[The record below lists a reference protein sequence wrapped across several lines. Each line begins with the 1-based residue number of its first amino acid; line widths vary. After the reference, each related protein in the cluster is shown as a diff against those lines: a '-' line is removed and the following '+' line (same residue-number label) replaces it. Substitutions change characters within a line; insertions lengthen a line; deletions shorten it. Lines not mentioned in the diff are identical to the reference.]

1 MNGLIEVSKSWEG
14 RVVDGKLRLQKWLGG
29 SEHSAVFLTDRGLNG
44 SQKAVIKIIPVETY
58 ASGTLKEDAQLF
70 RWADIA
76 KLSHPNLMRL
86 FESGRC
92 RINETNFLYVV
103 MEFAEEDL
111 GQVVPQRPLSPAE
124 VQEMLPPT
132 VDALTFVHR
141 AGFVHGRL
149 KPSNIMAVGNQLKI
163 SADSLGKNGES
174 APAHNGV
181 YDAPEIATT
190 GLSQAADLWSVGV
203 MLVAIL
209 TQHEP
214 NLRNR
219 DQGQIAIP
227 EAIPQPFHAI
237 ARRCLQLQP
246 QQRGT
251 LSEVLS
257 RQKGQQSPKPV
268 EPARPVEPTGKRTK
282 RWTLLPIAIA
292 LLLLAILFGRKFV
305 SQAPQLPSAETHP
318 VESQTVPAN
327 PPAAQSPAPF
337 PDKAK
342 STTTG
347 TTQGSVLQQILPAV
361 SRGAQNTIHGKI
373 KVSVQVS
380 VDASGNV
387 SEARLISPGPSRYF
401 ANHALAAARS
411 WKFKAPVTD
420 GRPALSEW
428 LLRFQFGRTSTQV
441 FPTEIKP

>member
-1 MNGLIEVSKSWEG
+1 
-14 RVVDGKLRLQKWLGG
+14 
-29 SEHSAVFLTDRGLNG
+29 
-44 SQKAVIKIIPVETY
+44 
-58 ASGTLKEDAQLF
+58 
-70 RWADIA
+70 
-76 KLSHPNLMRL
+76 
-86 FESGRC
+86 
-92 RINETNFLYVV
+92 
-103 MEFAEEDL
+103 
-111 GQVVPQRPLSPAE
+111 
-124 VQEMLPPT
+124 
-132 VDALTFVHR
+132 
-141 AGFVHGRL
+141 
-149 KPSNIMAVGNQLKI
+149 
-163 SADSLGKNGES
+163 
-174 APAHNGV
+174 
-181 YDAPEIATT
+181 
-190 GLSQAADLWSVGV
+190 
-203 MLVAIL
+203 
-209 TQHEP
+209 
-214 NLRNR
+214 
-219 DQGQIAIP
+219 
-227 EAIPQPFHAI
+227 
-237 ARRCLQLQP
+237 
-246 QQRGT
+246 
-251 LSEVLS
+251 
-257 RQKGQQSPKPV
+257 
-268 EPARPVEPTGKRTK
+268 
-282 RWTLLPIAIA
+282 
-292 LLLLAILFGRKFV
+292 LFGRKFV

-441 FPTEIKP
+441 FLTEIKP

>member
-1 MNGLIEVSKSWEG
+1 MNSLIDVSKSWEG
-14 RVVDGKLRLQKWLGG
+14 RVVDGKLPLQKWLGG
-29 SEHSAVFLTDRGLNG
+29 SERSAVFLTDRGLNG
-44 SQKAVIKIIPVETY
+44 SQKAVIKIIPVETNT
-58 ASGTLKEDAQLF
+58 AGTLKEDAQLF

-76 KLSHPNLMRL
+76 KLSHPHLTRL

-92 RINETNFLYVV
+92 RINESGFLYVV
-103 MEFAEEDL
+103 MEYAEEDL
-111 GQVVPQRPLSPAE
+111 GQILPQRPLSPAE
-124 VQEMLPPT
+124 VKEMLPPT

-163 SADSLGKNGES
+163 SSDSLGKNGET
-174 APAHNGV
+174 AQAHNGT
-181 YDAPEIATT
+181 YDAPEVATT
-190 GLSQAADLWSVGV
+190 GLSPAADLWSLGV

-227 EAIPQPFHAI
+227 ETIPDPFHAI

-246 QQRGT
+246 EQRGT
-251 LSEVLS
+251 VSEVLS
-257 RQKGQQSPKPV
+257 RQKGQQAPRPL
-268 EPARPVEPTGKRTK
+268 EPARPVERTVKRSK
-282 RWTLLPIAIA
+282 RWTILPIAVA

-305 SQAPQLPSAETHP
+305 SQAPQLPPAETRP
-318 VESQTVPAN
+318 AESQTVPAT
-327 PPAAQSPAPF
+327 PPTAQSPAPF
-337 PDKAK
+337 PDKPQP
-342 STTTG
+342 TTTG
-347 TTQGSVLQQILPAV
+347 TTHGSVLQQVLPAV

-387 SEARLISPGPSRYF
+387 SQAKLISSGPSHYF
-401 ANHALAAARS
+401 ANHALAAARG
-411 WKFKAPVTD
+411 WKFNAPATD

-428 LLRFQFGRTSTQV
+428 ILRFQFGRTSTQV
-441 FPTEIKP
+441 FPTELKP

>member
-1 MNGLIEVSKSWEG
+1 MNSLIDISKSWEG
-14 RVVDGKLRLQKWLGG
+14 RVVDGKLPLQKWLGG

-44 SQKAVIKIIPVETY
+44 AQKSVVKLIPVENY
-58 ASGTLKEDAQLF
+58 ATATLGEDVQLF

-76 KLSHPNLMRL
+76 KLSHPHLMRL

-92 RINETNFLYVV
+92 RIDDTNFLYVV
-103 MEFAEEDL
+103 MEYAEEDL
-111 GQVVPQRPLSPAE
+111 GQVLPQRALSPEEAK
-124 VQEMLPPT
+124 EMLPPT

-174 APAHNGV
+174 AQAHNGV
-181 YDAPEIATT
+181 YDAPEVSTT
-190 GLSQAADLWSVGV
+190 GLSPATDIWSLGV

-209 TQHEP
+209 TQREP

-227 EAIPQPFHAI
+227 ETISRPFHEI

-257 RQKGQQSPKPV
+257 RLKGREPSRPV
-268 EPARPVEPTGKRTK
+268 EPAIAVAHTEKLTQ
-282 RWTLLPIAIA
+282 RWTVLAIA
-292 LLLLAILFGRKFV
+292 VVLLLLAIFFGRKFLA
-305 SQAPQLPSAETHP
+305 QPAQTPAAETHSAESP
-318 VESQTVPAN
+318 VVPAS
-327 PPAAQSPAPF
+327 PAGAQSAVPV
-337 PDKAK
+337 PDKAQP
-342 STTTG
+342 TTTG
-347 TTQGSVLQQILPAV
+347 NTHGSVLQQVLPAV
-361 SRGAQNTIHGKI
+361 SRGAQNTIHGRI
-373 KVSVQVS
+373 KVGVQVS

-387 SEARLISPGPSRYF
+387 TQTKLISPGPSRYF
-401 ANHALAAARS
+401 ANHALAAARG
-411 WKFKAPVTD
+411 WKFNAPATN
-420 GRPALSEW
+420 GRPSSSEW
-428 LLRFQFGRTSTQV
+428 ILRFQFGRTSTQV
-441 FPTEIKP
+441 FPAETKP